1 MLEETEFRL
10 EKLKNQYPEI
20 FEKIPA
26 ELLELAFSEETPSK
40 IEEICTKNGIEDEE
54 SIEKVAYYVGLVL
67 FGGLHP
73 INLQPTLEKKL
84 NLSSFKAEKIV
95 QEINQSIFSLIT
107 EKLEKLYEG
116 GNIPFEVKEIPE
128 IEPKPFE
135 AMSGLEEKP
144 EIEEEKLTR
153 PPRRDTYREPIE

>member
-54 SIEKVAYYVGLVL
+54 SIEKVAYCVGLVL

-84 NLSSFKAEKIV
+84 NLSSFKTEIIIR
-95 QEINQSIFSLIT
+95 EINRSIFSLAT

-116 GNIPFEVKEIPE
+116 GNAPFGVKEVSE
-128 IEPKPFE
+128 TEPKPSE
-135 AMSGLEEKP
+135 AIPELEEKP
-144 EIEEEKLTR
+144 EIEKEK
-153 PPRRDTYREPIE
+153 PEKPSKKDTYRELIE